1 VRTRQLSPAQLLSLH
16 ILGLIILGGTLLSLP
31 VSAATGHHISVL
43 NAFFTSTS
51 AVCVTGLVV
60 IDTPN
65 DLSFFGQFV
74 LMLLIQAGGLGYM
87 TISTLIMVAFGRRM
101 SMHERLTLADALNV
115 TTLEGLL
122 RFAGT
127 VALLTLALEGVGAL
141 IMGLRFA
148 ADVGWAKGLWFG
160 VFHAVS
166 AFNNAGFAL
175 FSDNLMGYRGDL
187 TINLVITTL
196 IIGGGLGFFVLT
208 ELLRLRRPT
217 SIGMSVHTKLVL
229 AITAALLVTGT
240 LGILALEWSNAKT
253 LGPLG
258 FGGKLL
264 AAWFQAVTP
273 RTAGFNTISIGDMTV
288 PALFLTIVLMFIGA
302 SPGGTGGGVKTTTFG
317 VIVMAIWATVRNR
330 ADVTVFHRRI
340 VPEVIARA
348 FAISLIAFLG
358 VNLVAGALLV
368 VEGASLLPAMYETV
382 SAFGTVGLSMGLPGS
397 VLSLS
402 GGFGADGKL
411 LIMLMMVV
419 GRVGPLTMAL
429 ALAAGGTPPHL
440 RYAEGKVLI
449 G

>member
-1 VRTRQLSPAQLLSLH
+1 
-16 ILGLIILGGTLLSLP
+16 
-31 VSAATGHHISVL
+31 
-43 NAFFTSTS
+43 
-51 AVCVTGLVV
+51 
-60 IDTPN
+60 
-65 DLSFFGQFV
+65 
-74 LMLLIQAGGLGYM
+74 M

-160 VFHAVS
+160 LFHAVS

-196 IIGGGLGFFVLT
+196 IICGGLGFFVLS
-208 ELLRLRRPT
+208 EVLRLRQRT
-217 SIGMSVHTKLVL
+217 AVGMSVHAKLVL

-240 LGILALEWSNAKT
+240 LGILALEWSNPKT

-273 RTAGFNTISIGDMTV
+273 RTAGFNTISIGEMTA

-317 VIVMAIWATVRNR
+317 VMVMAIWSTIRNR

-368 VEGASLLPAMYETV
+368 AEGASLLPTMYETV
-382 SAFGTVGLSMGLPGS
+382 SAFGTVGLSMGAPGS

-402 GGFGADGKL
+402 GIFGTGGKL
-411 LIMLMMVV
+411 LIMLMMFM

-429 ALAAGGTPPHL
+429 ALAAGGTPPRL